1 MADTGKWDP
10 KDPDE
15 VKDYTYDWEDI
26 LDGDT
31 ISTSTWSIASGGS
44 ALVIDTPAATNTNS
58 TATFWASGGTI
69 GVTYQI
75 LNRITTAGGRTYDRT
90 RKLKVK
96 SL

>member
-1 MADTGKWDP
+1 MPDTGRWDP

-15 VKDYTYDWEDI
+15 IKDYEFDWSVL

-31 ISTSTWSIASGGS
+31 ISSSVWSVVSGS
-44 ALVIDTPAATNTNS
+44 ALIINNPADSHTDTTT
-58 TATFWASGGTI
+58 TFWASAGLISDGS
-69 GVTYQI
+69 YQI

-90 RKLKVK
+90 RKLKMK